1 MPKIKAQSKSL
12 RKTVRKKN
20 IPATL
25 SAIESIGLIQQSD
38 PAPDLAYRFKH
49 TLTQETA
56 YHSLLRE
63 NRRDIHRA
71 IAESYEKIGADDL
84 DAYAAL
90 LAQHYAE
97 AGDDAKTI
105 AYSLRA
111 GNAAARVYALPEAA
125 LHYARGLAAA
135 KQIDARGELETLY
148 QKLGRSYELAGRH
161 PDAAR
166 AYAEMET
173 FAQEKND
180 RTLELA
186 ALTFQATILCT
197 PTVKFDGVEGA
208 RVCERAL
215 ALARELHDKKSE
227 ARALWNLMLSHGVA
241 GRAQDAITFGEQSLA
256 LARELGLKEQI
267 AYTLNDLGGFGY
279 GGSGDLP
286 RAIAMQDEARA
297 LWRELDNPAM
307 LADNLSGT
315 AQNLYMLGEGVRG
328 LEYAREA
335 FEISSRIENLW
346 GKSFSRITEGF
357 ILSDQHWGLS
367 LQMLEQAVQL
377 AEHSGF
383 AGAQSMGRYALAL
396 LLTQV
401 NDFTRAC
408 EIALEGDAL
417 TQAKMPQWRAWS
429 LGGLARIHAQMKK
442 WDAADAYLAEAL
454 KYFDPSKST
463 LFSVIDIPMAQ
474 GEIAHGRGDFPRAI
488 IAFEKAIETL
498 TQLDYRVF
506 IPEALYS
513 KALAFRA
520 QGDEMQAHATLT
532 EARTRAVASNS
543 HRALWQILA
552 ALGEK
557 ESARAIL
564 SGLIADLPDD
574 LRASFLTR
582 ADARA
587 VMGAE

>member
-1 MPKIKAQSKSL
+1 MPALKTKPIKKRTPA
-12 RKTVRKKN
+12 RKKN
-20 IPATL
+20 ISATL
-25 SAIESIGLIQQSD
+25 GAIELIGLIQQSD

-56 YHSLLRE
+56 YYSLLRE

-71 IAESYEKIGADDL
+71 IAECYEKIGAENL
-84 DAYAAL
+84 DEYAAL

-97 AGDDAKTI
+97 AGDNAKTI
-105 AYSLRA
+105 EYSIRA
-111 GNAAARVYALPEAA
+111 GDAAARVYALPEAV
-125 LHYARGLAAA
+125 LHYARGLTAA
-135 KQIDARGELETLY
+135 KQIDARAELETLY
-148 QKLGRSYELAGRH
+148 QKLGRALELAGRY
-161 PDAAR
+161 DEAAQ
-166 AYAEMET
+166 AYEEMEK
-173 FAQEKND
+173 FAQEKSD
-180 RTLELA
+180 RVLELA
-186 ALTFQATILCT
+186 ALTFQSTILCT
-197 PTVKFDGVEGA
+197 PTAKYDETKGA

-215 ALARELHDKKSE
+215 TLARELEDKKSE
-227 ARALWNLMLSHGVA
+227 ARGLWNLMLLHGVA
-241 GRAQDAITFGEQSLA
+241 GRSLEAITFGQQSLA

-315 AQNLYMLGEGVRG
+315 AQNLYMLGEGARG
-328 LEYAREA
+328 LAYAREA

-367 LQMLEQAVQL
+367 LQMLEQAIQL

-383 AGAQSMGRYALAL
+383 PGAQSMGRYALAL
-396 LLTQV
+396 LLAQV
-401 NDFTRAC
+401 NDFPRAC

-429 LGGLARIHAQMKK
+429 LGGLARIHTHMKM
-442 WDAADAYLAEAL
+442 WDAAEAYLAEAL

-506 IPEALYS
+506 IPEALYH
-513 KALAFRA
+513 KARVLRA
-520 QGDEMQAHATLT
+520 QGDETHAYATLT
-532 EARTRAVASNS
+532 EARNRAVASNS

-557 ESARAIL
+557 EAARAIL
-564 SGLIADLPDD
+564 SPLIADLPDD
-574 LRASFLTR
+574 LRASFFQR
-582 ADARA
+582 EDARA
-587 VMGAE
+587 LMAE